1 MITCS
6 LCTIEF
12 PNDSDLSIRLERHT
26 VWHEKAHVQ
35 KRNTTQGTPIFQ
47 ELTVNGV
54 KHTLTNDDKRR
65 CK

>member
-1 MITCS
+1 MIYCNLCS
-6 LCTIEF
+6 MILPQDELIE
-12 PNDSDLSIRLERHT
+12 NRLNRHT

-47 ELTVNGV
+47 DLTVNGV
-54 KHTLTNDDKRR
+54 KHTLTSDDERR

>member
-1 MITCS
+1 LITCS

-12 PNDSDLSIRLERHT
+12 PNDSDLAIRLERHT